1 MPSLQAAMA
10 RRTVS
15 GSISGVSPE
24 RTTTSSAAAGTAA
37 RPTRTASPVPLAGD
51 CTTTRQSGS
60 AAVISSAVSGP
71 ATTTTSSA
79 PASRAAR
86 ATQAS
91 IGSPHNSCRTFGRG
105 ERIRVPS
112 PPAMMIVEMAVIG
125 AAPVGA
131 RAQSNGHPPR

>member
-1 MPSLQAAMA
+1 M
-10 RRTVS
+10 
-15 GSISGVSPE
+15 
-24 RTTTSSAAAGTAA
+24 TAW
-37 RPTRTASPVPLAGD
+37 PVPLAGD
-51 CTTTRQSGS
+51 CTTTRTSGS
-60 AAVISSAVSGP
+60 AAAIGSAVSGP

-86 ATQAS
+86 ATHAS
-91 IGSPHNSCRTFGRG
+91 IGSPHSSCRTFGSG

-131 RAQSNGHPPR
+131 RGQSTGHLAP